1 MESRL
6 RFHISVVYPVV
17 FSLFRHWDD
26 GDGMATFSSP
36 GAAAGACFLLSHR
49 RSLVVSKEVFFSPLI
64 CAKMH

>member
-17 FSLFRHWDD
+17 FSLLRHWDD

-36 GAAAGACFLLSHR
+36 GAAAGACYLLPCR
-49 RSLVVSKEVFFSPLI
+49 RSLVVSEGGVFIHSDR
-64 CAKMH
+64 AKMH